1 MSTRFP
7 GARFVADYTGGTKTM
22 TAALVCAA
30 LQSDDVELQ
39 LVSGARRDLV
49 GVVDGTERAMAP
61 YLAAWKRYAYQ
72 EAAAGLE
79 RIRVAADAP
88 DRQRLNLALVLSRA
102 LARWD
107 GNPRA

>member
-1 MSTRFP
+1 
-7 GARFVADYTGGTKTM
+7 M

-49 GVVDGTERAMAP
+49 GVVDGTEQAMTASAARLRLERAMAP

-102 LARWD
+102 LAQWD